1 MATAKFTGKIENWDE
16 TTITEIEAGGKLTQA
31 SVKQS
36 FAGDL
41 EGDGSVD
48 WLMCYRSDQT
58 AEFVGMQRVVGRI
71 GGRAGSFVMLQTDG
85 TFDGKVAKGRL
96 TIVPGS
102 GTDEL
107 AGLSGSGE
115 FNAPMGGE
123 PSSEL
128 EYELG

>member
-1 MATAKFTGKIENWDE
+1 
-16 TTITEIEAGGKLTQA
+16 
-31 SVKQS
+31 
-36 FAGDL
+36 
-41 EGDGSVD
+41 
-48 WLMCYRSDQT
+48 
-58 AEFVGMQRVVGRI
+58 
-71 GGRAGSFVMLQTDG
+71 MLQTDG
-85 TFDGKVAKGRL
+85 TFDGKVAKGTL

>member
-1 MATAKFTGKIENWDE
+1 MATAKFTGKIEDWDE

>member
-1 MATAKFTGKIENWDE
+1 MATAKFTGKIEDWNE
-16 TTITEIEAGGKLTQA
+16 TTIAEIEAGGKLTQA

-48 WLMCYRSDQT
+48 WLMCYRPDQT

-71 GGRAGSFVMLQTDG
+71 GDRAGSFVMLQTDG
-85 TFDGKVAKGRL
+85 TFDGKVAKGKL

>member
-102 GTDEL
+102 GTDGL

>member
-1 MATAKFTGKIENWDE
+1 MATAKFTGKIEDWNE
-16 TTITEIEAGGKLTQA
+16 TTIAEIEAGGKLTQA

-48 WLMCYRSDQT
+48 WLMCYRPDQT

-85 TFDGKVAKGRL
+85 TFDGKVAKGTL